1 MTQASADNS
10 AQSRHWMYGL
20 NVAVLAVVAIVII
33 AFAMVL
39 TSPIKKKWD
48 LTSNGLYSLSP
59 YTQQLLKQIDTKGDK
74 YELINLFQTGESN
87 QQVQDVLDEYA
98 RGSTNITVAD
108 DSQSARDVIFKKISD
123 RYASEI
129 TPYQDLVGQYDKVSS
144 DLEKFCKLEAANV
157 GGAAQQA
164 GSATTS
170 QQDAALQSLF
180 ASAPEA
186 LASTKRVVN
195 RSTNATTADWGA
207 AATAIKTTL
216 GDVEAKLALL
226 TNPAQIKDLFS
237 APVVKYLTDN
247 AARYKAIHEEVKT
260 YDDKLEKL
268 APLKVQ
274 DVLTSVQ
281 PDSIVVLGP
290 TSATV
295 ISETSV
301 YKTAA
306 GADPNAQGTTSF
318 EGEQAVSSALLGM
331 VQPIKMKVV
340 FVTSS
345 PTHPTTSTGEDGWS
359 DMTDRLKAANFDV
372 LEWAPPAPPS
382 GPDQPP
388 QDPNP
393 PAEGKGVVWIVFPP
407 DPVNPQMAMMGMPPP
422 SPQPV
427 IDAVKR
433 HMAEG
438 GQVLFFADAGAGGAA
453 AIFGGGDDKY
463 AYDELLQPFGIDVES
478 KYTIVHNYPAQGGD
492 RRMYPRIVVTRFSDQ
507 AITKPLQGL
516 PTVFMGVSS
525 RNAPGFIGAPTI
537 VTVAKTLPAGV
548 NAEVLVNSPDDAD
561 TWGSANFTPTAEF
574 AKGTD
579 LAPPCPMAVA
589 SEKVGTDKDAAQRVV
604 VLSSRM
610 LGCNYMLESIDQ
622 TQDDN
627 GHIGLVLANPGNGE
641 LVSNSV
647 LWLAGY
653 KNMIAVGSKASAAV
667 RIRSISPGML
677 TTLRFMLYA
686 GIPFAALILGGVVW
700 LFRRR

>member
-1 MTQASADNS
+1 MTQSSFDNN

-20 NVAVLAVVAIVII
+20 NVAVLAIISVII
-33 AFAMVL
+33 IGLAMVL

-59 YTQQLLKQIDTKGDK
+59 YTQQLLKQVDTKGDK
-74 YELINLFQTGESN
+74 YELINLFDSGESN
-87 QQVQDVLDEYA
+87 QQVQDVLEEYA
-98 RGSTNITVAD
+98 RGSSNITVAD
-108 DSQSARDVIFKKISD
+108 DSQSSRDVIFKKISD
-123 RYASEI
+123 RYTSEI
-129 TPYQDLVGQYDKVSS
+129 KPYQDVVGEFEKVSS
-144 DLEKFCKLEAANV
+144 NLKKFCKLEAANV
-157 GGAAQQA
+157 GGAAQQGGA
-164 GSATTS
+164 ATS
-170 QQDAALQSLF
+170 EHDAALQSIF

-186 LASTKRVVN
+186 LDSATRVVN
-195 RSTNATTADWGA
+195 HSTNATNADWGA
-207 AATAIKTTL
+207 ATTAIKTVV
-216 GDVEAKLALL
+216 GDVEAKLELL

-237 APVVKYLTDN
+237 PALAKYLTDN
-247 AARYKAIHEEVKT
+247 AARYTAMHDEIKA
-260 YDDKLEKL
+260 YNDKLNKL

-274 DVLTSVQ
+274 DILQSVQ
-281 PDSIVVLGP
+281 PDSVVLLGP

-301 YKTAA
+301 YKTSA

-318 EGEQAVSSALLGM
+318 EGEQAVSSVLLSM

-345 PTHPTTSTGEDGWS
+345 PTHPTTGTGEDGWS
-359 DMTDRLKAANFDV
+359 DMADRLKAANFDV
-372 LEWAPPAPPS
+372 LEWAPPAPPT
-382 GPDQPP
+382 GPDQSP

-427 IDAVKR
+427 IDAVRR

-453 AIFGGGDDKY
+453 AMFGGGDDKY
-463 AYDELLQPFGIDVES
+463 TYDELVQPFGIDVQS
-478 KYTIVHNYPAQGGD
+478 KYTVVHNYPSQGGD
-492 RRMYPRIVVTRFSDQ
+492 RRMYPRTVVTRFSDH

-516 PTVFMGVSS
+516 PTAFMGVSS
-525 RNAPGFIGAPTI
+525 RNAPGFIGAPTV
-537 VTVAKTLPAGV
+537 VTVAKALPAGV
-548 NAEVLVNSPDDAD
+548 TAEVIVNSPDDAD
-561 TWGSANFTPTAEF
+561 TWASANFTPTAEF

-579 LAPPCPMAVA
+579 LAPPSPMAVA
-589 SEKVGTDKDAAQRVV
+589 SEKAGSDKDSAQRVV

-627 GHIGLVLANPGNGE
+627 GRIGLVLANPGNGE
-641 LVSNSV
+641 IVLNSV

-667 RIRSISPGML
+667 RIKSISPAML
-677 TTLRFMLYA
+677 TTIRTFLYA
-686 GIPFAALILGGVVW
+686 GIPFMALILGGIVW

>member
-1 MTQASADNS
+1 
-10 AQSRHWMYGL
+10 MYGL
-20 NVAVLAVVAIVII
+20 NVAVLAIVSVVII
-33 AFAMVL
+33 GLAMVL
-39 TSPIKKKWD
+39 TSPVKKKWD

-59 YTQQLLKQIDTKGDK
+59 YTQQLLKQVDTKGDK

-98 RGSTNITVAD
+98 RGSNHITVAD
-108 DSQSARDVIFKKISD
+108 DSQSSRDVIFKKISD
-123 RYASEI
+123 RYTGEI
-129 TPYQDLVGQYDKVSS
+129 KPYEELVGQYDKVSS

-157 GGAAQQA
+157 GGAAQA
-164 GSATTS
+164 TGSATTS

-186 LASTKRVVN
+186 LASTKRTVS

-207 AATAIKTTL
+207 AATAIKTVL

-226 TNPAQIKDLFS
+226 TTPAQIKDLFS
-237 APVVKYLTDN
+237 PPVVKYLTDN

-260 YDDKLEKL
+260 YEDKLEKL
-268 APLKVQ
+268 PPLKVQ
-274 DVLTSVQ
+274 DVLQSVQ
-281 PDSIVVLGP
+281 PDSVVVLGP

-295 ISETSV
+295 IPETSI
-301 YKTAA
+301 YKTTM

-318 EGEQAVSSALLGM
+318 DGEQAVSSALLSM
-331 VQPIKMKVV
+331 VQPVKMKVV

-345 PTHPTTSTGEDGWS
+345 PTHPTTSSGQDGWS
-359 DMTDRLKAANFDV
+359 DMADRLKAANFDV
-372 LEWAPPAPPS
+372 LEWAPPAPPT

-422 SPQPV
+422 SPQPL
-427 IDAVKR
+427 IDAVHR
-433 HMAEG
+433 HISEG
-438 GQVLFFADAGAGGAA
+438 GQALFFADAGAGGVAEMMG
-453 AIFGGGDDKY
+453 GGGDKY
-463 AYDELLQPFGIDVES
+463 TYDELLQPFGIDVQS
-478 KYTIVHNYPAQGGD
+478 KFTVVHNYPTQGGD
-492 RRMYPRIVVTRFSDQ
+492 RRMYPRIVVTRFSDH

-516 PTVFMGVSS
+516 PTAFMGVQS
-525 RNAPGFIGAPTI
+525 RNAPGFVGAPTV

-548 NAEVLVNSPDDAD
+548 TAEVIVNSPEDAD
-561 TWGSANFTPTAEF
+561 TWASANFTPTAEF
-574 AKGTD
+574 AKGSD
-579 LAPPCPMAVA
+579 LAPPCPMAAA
-589 SEKVGTDKDAAQRVV
+589 SEIAGKDKDGDQRVV

-641 LVSNSV
+641 LVMNSV

-667 RIRSISPGML
+667 RIKSISPAML
-677 TTLRFMLYA
+677 ATIRTFLYA